1 MRSDRGLL
9 IALSPVVRLVDQLN
23 LETLGSHADVD
34 NAAFRIGP
42 AVEDYRRYLIRT
54 FGFVA
59 PVERAI
65 NKTPSLAEYVDPRR
79 FKKEELL
86 RRDLAAVRLT
96 TVQIDDLP
104 LCPVPAFEDVY
115 DALGWGY
122 FTERST
128 LTHNTIFI
136 QLASTIPGEI
146 AFASSYVKCYAGSV
160 GEMWRSFGESL
171 DLAQRDGAD
180 KAQRVVD
187 AAKHAFHAYKLWARP
202 T

>member
-1 MRSDRGLL
+1 MLF
-9 IALSPVVRLVDQLN
+9 ALSPFVRLVEQLN
-23 LETLGSHADVD
+23 LETLDSHADVD
-34 NAAFRIGP
+34 NVAFRIGP
-42 AVEDYRRYLIRT
+42 LVEDYRRYLTRT

-59 PVERAI
+59 PIERAI
-65 NKTPSLAEYVDPRR
+65 NKTPKLADYVDPRR

-86 RRDLAAVRLT
+86 RRDLGALRMTPA
-96 TVQIDDLP
+96 QIDDLP
-104 LCPVPAFEDVY
+104 LCSVAFEDIY

-160 GEMWRSFGESL
+160 GEMWRSYGESL
-171 DLAQRDGAD
+171 DLAQRDGND
-180 KAQRVVD
+180 KSNRVIE
-187 AAKHAFHAYKLWARP
+187 AAKRAFAAYKHWTSPA
-202 T
+202 